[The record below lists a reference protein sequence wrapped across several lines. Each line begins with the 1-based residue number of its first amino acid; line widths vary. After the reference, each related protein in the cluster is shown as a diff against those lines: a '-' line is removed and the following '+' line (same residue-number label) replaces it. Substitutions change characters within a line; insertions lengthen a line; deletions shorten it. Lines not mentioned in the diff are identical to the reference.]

1 MSARR
6 PLNSEMR
13 EWLQAEMAAWQQQQ
27 VITADQ
33 ATAIL
38 GQYESENSTKQ
49 RQQNVYL
56 IALGGI
62 AALMFAA
69 SVLLLVSFNWQ
80 AIPAAGKLAIIFGA
94 LIGIYAAGAGCWRA
108 GYPRLAEVI
117 FFFAALM
124 YGASIWLIA
133 QVFHMSAHYP
143 DGYFWWAVG
152 VLPLALI
159 LDTLPLHALF
169 AVLLAAWFSTEI
181 IGHRHLGAILF
192 GYRWHGMP
200 NVVLL
205 APILAAPGMWL
216 AYRGRSYLRLAIYLS
231 VIVGWI
237 CLQPVAFRSAGATAY
252 FIAAVGAMLLIL
264 GESHPP
270 GSKLSIPY
278 RVLGVLMYGGAL
290 LPLSFHSLYRDW
302 LRVPHVTVLTLVIAA
317 STGLVLAAAEFTR
330 FRLLESGQ
338 KKQADLVADI
348 RQRQWLPLC
357 LAGVVAMLT
366 LLPALGGSGRNNDDP
381 LWHIL
386 ATIAANAAMVALALW
401 LLWVGLRDDRGQ
413 PFIAGI
419 LYFLLWMVVRYSDL
433 FGFEA
438 GMLGAAALFAACGV
452 TIGGLAWFWHQR
464 KKVLHV

>member
-1 MSARR
+1 MTDRR
-6 PLNSEMR
+6 PLNAEMR
-13 EWLQAEMAAWQQQQ
+13 QWLQDELATWQQQQ

-38 GQYESENSTKQ
+38 GQYETESATKQ
-49 RQQNVYL
+49 RMQNVYL
-56 IALGGI
+56 ITLGGI

-80 AIPAAGKLAIIFGA
+80 VIPAAGKLTIIFGA

-181 IGHRHLGAILF
+181 VGHRHLGAILF
-192 GYRWHGMP
+192 GWRLPGVP

-205 APILAAPGMWL
+205 APFLAAPGIWL
-216 AYRGRSYLRLAIYLS
+216 AYRGKSLPRLAIYLS
-231 VIVGWI
+231 LIVGWI
-237 CLQPVAFRSAGATAY
+237 CLQPVAWHWDGATAY
-252 FIAAVGAMLLIL
+252 FIAAVGALLLIL
-264 GESHPP
+264 GESHLPK
-270 GSKLSIPY
+270 SKLSIPY
-278 RVLGVLMYGGAL
+278 RVLGVLLYGGAL
-290 LPLSFHSLYRDW
+290 LPLSFHWYYREW
-302 LRVPHVTVLTLVIAA
+302 HRVPHVILLTLLIAA
-317 STGLVLAAAEFTR
+317 STGLVLAAAEFVR

-338 KKQADLVADI
+338 KKQADLVGDI
-348 RQRQWLPLC
+348 RQRQWLPLS
-357 LAGVVAMLT
+357 LAAVIAVLT
-366 LLPALGGSGRNNDDP
+366 LLPALGGSTQNDDP
-381 LWHIL
+381 LWHII
-386 ATIAANAAMVALALW
+386 ATIAANVAMVAMALW

-464 KKVLHV
+464 KKVLHA